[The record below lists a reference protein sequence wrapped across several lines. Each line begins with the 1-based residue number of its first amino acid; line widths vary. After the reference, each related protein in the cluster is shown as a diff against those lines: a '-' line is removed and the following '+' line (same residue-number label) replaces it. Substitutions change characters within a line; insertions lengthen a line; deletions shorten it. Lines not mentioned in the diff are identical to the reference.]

1 MFNTILVPTDGSK
14 LSQKAEQQAI
24 LLAKITG
31 ANVIALHIYPKFAG
45 GPYGTY
51 GPAEEILAEE
61 TRATAR
67 VTLKEGIDLYTAGDY
82 NASLK
87 RLMDS
92 KEIWTTDMDIQLDA
106 LKYTAFSYCLT
117 NRPSLCK
124 LQFER
129 ALKMNKDLDLLP
141 GEKGHPLWGPVFER
155 AKKSK

>member
-1 MFNTILVPTDGSK
+1 MTSTRKLLPTIFALAALLPLAGCPTTP
-14 LSQKAEQQAI
+14 QQPPQPEP
-24 LLAKITG
+24 LPT
-31 ANVIALHIYPKFAG
+31 PKPRVKTPG
-45 GPYGTY
+45 
-51 GPAEEILAEE
+51 EILAEE

-87 RLMDS
+87 RLLDS
-92 KEIWTTDMDIQLDA
+92 KEIWATDVEIQLDA

-117 NRPSLCK
+117 NRATLCRQ
-124 LQFER
+124 QFEK
-129 ALKMNKDLDLLP
+129 ALKLNKDFDLLP